1 MWVLFSLNSRGVIP
15 IFPERAVLPL
25 RWLYSRE
32 VGPAMSCMLVKSS
45 CLPWCDRL
53 PARSAQR
60 PKPVTLL
67 TAHIGGTFHRRQ
79 ILCENPLLHSN
90 VH

>member
-1 MWVLFSLNSRGVIP
+1 VIP

-67 TAHIGGTFHRRQ
+67 TAHIGGTFQRRQ